1 MSILYKIDEIF
12 NCNFSFFLFSPGQSL
27 KKEKRKSTLNELSNL
42 NTMEGHIT
50 K

>member
-1 MSILYKIDEIF
+1 MSILYKVDVIF
-12 NCNFSFFLFSPGQSL
+12 NCNFFIFLFSPGESL
-27 KKEKRKSTLNELSNL
+27 KKEKRKYTLDELSNL